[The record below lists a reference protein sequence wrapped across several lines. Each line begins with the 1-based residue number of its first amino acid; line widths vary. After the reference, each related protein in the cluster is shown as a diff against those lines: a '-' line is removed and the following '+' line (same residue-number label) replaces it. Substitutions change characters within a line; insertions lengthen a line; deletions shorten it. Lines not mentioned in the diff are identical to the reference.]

1 MSVKGLNELVGRGC
15 ISDIFQAGLMN
26 GRRAELIGL
35 PEFDLEPDEAKA
47 LLAIKAE
54 SFTDFAAAVE
64 GLAAQS
70 KNRAERAEGVYMA
83 PVRWSGA
90 AGTRVYFRPQR

>member
-15 ISDIFQAGLMN
+15 ISDIFQAELLN
-26 GRRAELIGL
+26 GRRAELVGL

-54 SFTDFAAAVE
+54 TFAEFAAAVE
-64 GLAAQS
+64 RLVVQS
-70 KNRAERAEGVYMA
+70 KYRADRADGAYMRQA
-83 PVRWSGA
+83 HWPSVAGSGA
-90 AGTRVYFRPQR
+90 FYGPQH